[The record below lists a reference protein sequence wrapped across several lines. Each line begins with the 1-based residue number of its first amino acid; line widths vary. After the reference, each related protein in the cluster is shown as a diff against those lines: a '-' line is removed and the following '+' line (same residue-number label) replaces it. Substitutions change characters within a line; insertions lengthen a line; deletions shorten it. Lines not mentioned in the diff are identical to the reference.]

1 MKFPRNAK
9 ILRSHFDVAPFAA
22 VFFCLLIFLLL
33 GALLPVPGLRVGLQP
48 PTAGNLPGVDRP
60 AVSMAVDAQERLYF
74 ENQIVTERQLRASL
88 AAAVRGAREPLT
100 LIVHA
105 DKSVSYEKL
114 AWLALLARQPEAG
127 NTNLGITN
135 LLFATLPRADVA
147 PAKP

>member
-1 MKFPRNAK
+1 
-9 ILRSHFDVAPFAA
+9 
-22 VFFCLLIFLLL
+22 
-33 GALLPVPGLRVGLQP
+33 
-48 PTAGNLPGVDRP
+48 
-60 AVSMAVDAQERLYF
+60 VDAQERLYF

-88 AAAVRGAREPLT
+88 AAAVRGARQPLT